1 MTRFSLSI
9 LLFVLL
15 FCVNKSMATSVTAT
29 QSGNWNQTDTWGG
42 MAVPD
47 GTPCYDT
54 IIIPPGITVTIT
66 VTVVLTGC
74 PATAVLVS
82 GALNFQTGKRLDLST
97 GSYVYL
103 LPGTPGGQ
111 LQSGGGGG
119 SSNLITIGGAAY
131 WSAGCT
137 GSPPPDCGTMTGP
150 DILCAS
156 CALPIELINFDANL
170 SEGVVYLN
178 WQTASETG
186 NDYFWVQRSAD
197 GFVWENVLWTDGAG
211 NSTSLLSYAI
221 EDRLPLLGISY
232 YRLKQVDDNGAH
244 SYSDT
249 KVISNGQF
257 YSDQQL
263 LVLPS
268 SSESQH
274 NIVIYF
280 SEPIDGEVEVKVV
293 GVSGAILYSQKII
306 LDNEKW
312 IVINMDRPVS
322 SGVYIVKANHLI
334 EKVFFQ

>member
-1 MTRFSLSI
+1 MDRFRIS
-9 LLFVLL
+9 LLFLLL
-15 FCVNKSMATSVTAT
+15 FFCANKLTATSITAT

-42 MAVPD
+42 LAVPD

-54 IIIPPGITVTIT
+54 IIIPAGITVTIT
-66 VTVVLTGC
+66 VTVNLNGC
-74 PATAVLVS
+74 PPVAVLVS
-82 GALNFQTGKRLDLST
+82 GALNFQTGKKLDLST
-97 GSYVYL
+97 GSFVYL
-103 LPGTPGGQ
+103 LPGSPGGQ

-119 SSNLITIGGAAY
+119 SSNLITIGGTAY

-156 CALPIELINFDANL
+156 CALPIELINFDANI

-178 WQTASETG
+178 WQTASEVG

-197 GFVWENVLWTDGAG
+197 GFVWENILWMDGAG
-211 NSTSLLSYAI
+211 NSSSLLSYAL
-221 EDRLPLLGISY
+221 EDRSPLLGMSY

-244 SYSDT
+244 SFSEIE
-249 KVISNGQF
+249 VISNGQF

-268 SSESQH
+268 SSDAQH
-274 NIVIYF
+274 NVVIYF
-280 SEPIDGEVEVKVV
+280 AEPITGEVEIKIVN
-293 GVSGAILYSQKII
+293 VSGAILYSQKMV
-306 LDNEKW
+306 LTDEKW
-312 IVINMDRPVS
+312 VVISLDRPVS
-322 SGVYIVKANHLI
+322 SGVYIVKANQLI